1 MADCI
6 FCKIVRGEIS
16 SRKVHEDEHVFAFHD
31 IRPLA
36 PVHIL
41 IVPKAHV
48 ASLYDCDQS
57 HEAALG
63 RMLAVAGRLAREQ
76 GATDGFRT
84 IINTGRVGRQE
95 VYHVH
100 VHIIGG
106 PDVLPGMIV
115 RK

>member
-1 MADCI
+1 MAECI
-6 FCKIVRGEIS
+6 FCKIVRGEVA
-16 SRKVHEDEHVFAFHD
+16 SRKVHEDEHIFAFHD

-41 IVPKAHV
+41 IVPKAHL
-48 ASLYDCDQS
+48 ASLYECDGS
-57 HEAALG
+57 HEAVLG
-63 RMLAVAGRLAREQ
+63 RMLAVAGRLARAH
-76 GATDGFRT
+76 GASDGFRT
-84 IINTGRVGRQE
+84 IINTGRVARQE